1 MPTIRA
7 ATTDANGE
15 FLAAAGEFLA
25 AARARE
31 FLAAAGE
38 FLAAARAR
46 CRRSWW

>member
-25 AARARE
+25 AAGE